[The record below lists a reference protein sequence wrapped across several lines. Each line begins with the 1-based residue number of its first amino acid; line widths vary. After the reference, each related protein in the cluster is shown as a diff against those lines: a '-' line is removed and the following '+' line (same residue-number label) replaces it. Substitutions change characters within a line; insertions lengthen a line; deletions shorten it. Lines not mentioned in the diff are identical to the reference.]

1 MGHHHHIEVTSTKP
15 YEFTIRNKIISGSM
29 IAIGLI
35 AVIAQFATGS
45 NQITGNLLMNNFMF
59 MGIGLCAT
67 FFLALQYVAEVGWSA
82 VIKRPLEAIG
92 QILPIAGV
100 IMILIIA
107 LGGHS
112 LYHWMDAGITDPK
125 APNYD
130 AIIAGKSAFLNP
142 MFFWIRVILYFVIWS
157 YFAKLFRKNSL
168 LSDQGDGVALWK
180 KNRRSAAT
188 FLVLFAVTESLM
200 AWDFVMSIDTH
211 WYSTLFAWYTFA
223 GLFVTSIAVLIF
235 TVTYLKSKGYLPE
248 VTENHL
254 HDLGKFMFAFSIF
267 WTYLWFCQFML
278 IWYSNIPEEITYFMV
293 RQDHYRGLWLA
304 SFFINFLTPFIIM
317 MSRDAKRKLYLLM
330 GMSIVIFIGHWIDT
344 FIMVIPGS
352 IVTASHHAGAAVAE
366 HGAHAA
372 HGAEHAF
379 AVGHIGLMEIGTTIG
394 FIGLIMYIVQHF
406 LSKAPLVAKNHPM
419 MEESLHHAI

>member
-15 YEFTIRNKIISGSM
+15 YEFTSRNKIVSGSM

-67 FFLALQYVAEVGWSA
+67 FFLAIQYVAEVGWSA
-82 VIKRPLEAIG
+82 VVKRPMEAIG
-92 QILPIAGV
+92 QVLPVAGI

-142 MFFWIRVILYFVIWS
+142 MFFWIRIILYFVIWS

-180 KNRRSAAT
+180 KNRRNAAT

-200 AWDFVMSIDTH
+200 SWDFVMSIDTH
-211 WYSTLFAWYTFA
+211 WYSTLFAWYSFA
-223 GLFVTSIAVLIF
+223 GLFVTSIAVLVF

-248 VTENHL
+248 VTEHHL

-304 SFFINFLTPFIIM
+304 SFFINFLAPFIVM

-344 FIMVIPGS
+344 YIMVIPGS
-352 IVTASHHAGAAVAE
+352 IVTASHHAGAAAAE

-394 FIGLIMYIVQHF
+394 FIGLLMYVVQF
-406 LSKAPLVAKNHPM
+406 YLSKAPLVAKNHPM